1 MIFNEEERNL
11 FYTDTITS
19 ISKTKD
25 ILIESRSYWRK
36 ASEISDAK
44 KNKRLIYK
52 SNKLLIK
59 SLKIYNDS

>member
-1 MIFNEEERNL
+1 LIFNEEERNL

-44 KNKRLIYK
+44 KKKTIDL
-52 SNKLLIK
+52 
-59 SLKIYNDS
+59 